1 MRKAVNAQIIV
12 IHLPKATKANLLSE
26 SNSSR
31 IKRHLAFFKYIT
43 IFRLVAP
50 VVQWIGHNPAKI
62 VTPVRLRVGAICE
75 LEAWL
80 SGRKRMFGVHVYGQL
95 YLGFE
100 SLSFRKKKKSDFRF
114 FLVSSKKNPK
124 SA

>member
-1 MRKAVNAQIIV
+1 MRKVVNAQIIV
-12 IHLPKATKANLLSE
+12 IHLPKAMKANLLSE
-26 SNSSR
+26 SISSP

-114 FLVSSKKNPK
+114 FLVFLKKE
-124 SA
+124 S

>member
-1 MRKAVNAQIIV
+1 MGKVVNPQIIV
-12 IHLPKATKANLLSE
+12 IHLSKAMKANLLSE

-31 IKRHLAFFKYIT
+31 IKRHLAFFEYIT

-100 SLSFRKKKKSDFRF
+100 SLSFRKKRNLTSDFF
-114 FLVSSKKNPK
+114 
-124 SA
+124 

>member
-12 IHLPKATKANLLSE
+12 IHLPKATKVNLLSK
-26 SNSSR
+26 SISSR

-62 VTPVRLRVGAICE
+62 VTPVRLGSLAEWSKAHVWSTCIRATVSRVRIPK
-75 LEAWL
+75 LP
-80 SGRKRMFGVHVYGQL
+80 
-95 YLGFE
+95 
-100 SLSFRKKKKSDFRF
+100 KKKEI
-114 FLVSSKKNPK
+114 
-124 SA
+124 